1 MKRLLPFFLALA
13 LLLSG
18 CGEMQAQEL
27 PPPSPVK
34 TGDTSIIPE
43 ETAEPELTYETR
55 EVGYTIRRIQLDPKG
70 SHLDVYFEIPVFH
83 IPGEGYEKINAFF
96 EELADTFF
104 SAENSNMDNIW
115 ERAWESGWE
124 LYDRHTAQV
133 TCWSDKLVSV
143 TLSSIWMAGGVKT
156 YQIDG
161 YTFRT
166 DTGELLTLEEVTG
179 QSAEEI
185 KEEIINTLAIIL
197 EERGSDP
204 ERSLAEAEK
213 YDLKDFDYGLD
224 EEGYV
229 RIYFDS
235 GELMRTTAE
244 SGLTIHPWLYA
255 KWQWSTLEPVFE

>member
-1 MKRLLPFFLALA
+1 M
-13 LLLSG
+13 
-18 CGEMQAQEL
+18 
-27 PPPSPVK
+27 
-34 TGDTSIIPE
+34 
-43 ETAEPELTYETR
+43 TYETR